1 MTVSYS
7 CVLEIQTVHLFIYDT
22 VSKLSCCFSSSQY
35 IFMYRSQDV
44 AGGRRDRG
52 QCSMVDATYKES
64 GCGWR

>member
-1 MTVSYS
+1 MSISYS
-7 CVLEIQTVHLFIYDT
+7 CVLEMQTVHLFYDT

-35 IFMYRSQDV
+35 TFMYMSYNA

-52 QCSMVDATYKES
+52 QYNMVDATYHES